1 MRNSIFE
8 DFFDDI
14 EIENDEIEDISDSQ
28 NCYFKFMYHP
38 RFLHLDEYKN
48 SIFDVYIIYKK
59 FKACVDL
66 LSFINDIDIKIF
78 ASEIY

>member
-28 NCYFKFMYHP
+28 NCYFKFTYQP
-38 RFLHLDEYKN
+38 RFHLVN
-48 SIFDVYIIYKK
+48 V
-59 FKACVDL
+59 L
-66 LSFINDIDIKIF
+66 
-78 ASEIY
+78 